1 MSKLQ
6 DEIQGASRVASLDAE
21 HELHVGDPSG
31 LEPNMEGH
39 RSARRMTLNMGPQHP
54 STHGVLRVVLE
65 LDGETILRARPEIG
79 YLHTGI
85 EKEFEVNRYQQ
96 GIPLTDRVDYLSN
109 LNNNLCYSL
118 AVERLLGLEIPPM
131 AQWMRVMLCEL
142 TRINSH
148 LVWLGTHALDIGAMS
163 VYFYCFREREE
174 ILKIF
179 EMFSGQRMMTSYIR
193 IGGLALEPP
202 RGWHKVVSKVV
213 EQLARGIDEYQNL
226 LASNPIWVNRTKGIG
241 QLPLDIMI
249 ELGITGPMLRAA
261 GVKLD
266 ARKECP
272 HTSYEKFDFDIPT
285 RTENDVYARFEV
297 RMEEMR
303 QSVRIVRQALE
314 GMPSGRWQADAPH
327 ILLPD
332 REQMKTQMESLIYH
346 FKIVTEGFRVPAGSV
361 YQVVESPRGELGYYI
376 VSDGT
381 AKPHRV
387 FMRTPSF
394 GNLQSL
400 GAMLEN
406 VLIADSVAIMGSMDF
421 VLGDVDR

>member
-1 MSKLQ
+1 MIEGKTHV
-6 DEIQGASRVASLDAE
+6 ESLDAR
-21 HELHVGDPSG
+21 HELQVADVSG
-31 LEPNMEGH
+31 LAVEVPPG
-39 RSARRMTLNMGPQHP
+39 SSVRRMTLNMGPQHP

-65 LDGETILRARPEIG
+65 LDGETILSARPEIG

-85 EKEFEVNRYQQ
+85 EKQFEVKKYQQ

-118 AVERLLGLEIPPM
+118 AVERLLQLEIPPK

-142 TRINSH
+142 TRIASH
-148 LVWLGTHALDIGAMS
+148 LIWLGTHALDIGAMT

-202 RGWHKVVSKVV
+202 RGWHTAISKVI
-213 EQLARGIDEYQNL
+213 ERLARGIEEYHEL
-226 LASNPIWVNRTKGIG
+226 LSSNPIWVNRTKGVG
-241 QLPLDIMI
+241 SLPVDLML
-249 ELGITGPMLRAA
+249 ELGVTGPMIRAA
-261 GVKLD
+261 GVNMD
-266 ARKECP
+266 ARKDCP
-272 HTSYEKFDFDIPT
+272 HTSYEKFDFDVPI
-285 RTENDVYARFEV
+285 RTENDVYARFDV

-303 QSVRIVRQALE
+303 QSVRIVRQALA
-314 GMPSGRWQADAPH
+314 GMPSGPWQADAPH
-327 ILLPD
+327 VLLPD
-332 REQMKTQMESLIYH
+332 RERMKTQMESLIYH
-346 FKIVTEGFRVPAGSV
+346 FKIVTEGFAVPEGSV
-361 YQVVESPRGELGYYI
+361 YQVVESPRGELAYYV

-381 AKPHRV
+381 PRPHRV

-400 GAMLEN
+400 GAMLEG
-406 VLIADSVAIMGSMDF
+406 VLIADSIAVMGSMDF